1 VHRFAPVE
9 QQAAQICPQPRNL
22 GVARLVLTHLR
33 QIAPA
38 ELLVEPLHNA
48 LESLAGRGLQQ
59 PDAAL
64 EVGRQ
69 VSADVDLAL
78 PVGDRPQ
85 HSPGF
90 SRQTERPSC
99 FVDYAARGLPC
110 PPDCGLHHQPWLAL
124 IRQGD
129 IIADTPIRGGKLM
142 AWDSERDAALVELHS
157 QGLSFRQIST
167 RLGVTRN
174 AALGRYQR
182 VVRKKFP
189 SESAKAR
196 SELRLER
203 RAIAI
208 LNLRR
213 DLAAGVEPQT
223 AILRALG
230 AGAGGGLI
238 ATELNVPPHRVYQLV
253 AADRCEAAER
263 RPAIK

>member
-1 VHRFAPVE
+1 
-9 QQAAQICPQPRNL
+9 
-22 GVARLVLTHLR
+22 
-33 QIAPA
+33 
-38 ELLVEPLHNA
+38 
-48 LESLAGRGLQQ
+48 
-59 PDAAL
+59 
-64 EVGRQ
+64 
-69 VSADVDLAL
+69 
-78 PVGDRPQ
+78 
-85 HSPGF
+85 
-90 SRQTERPSC
+90 
-99 FVDYAARGLPC
+99 
-110 PPDCGLHHQPWLAL
+110 
-124 IRQGD
+124 
-129 IIADTPIRGGKLM
+129 M

-157 QGLSFRQIST
+157 QGLSFRQISA

-208 LNLRR
+208 LKLRR

-263 RPAIK
+263 RPAIEERAHRATLYLEPETYERLRDIAHIERTKVHSLILEGIEAVLKKRAKKTAA

>member
-1 VHRFAPVE
+1 
-9 QQAAQICPQPRNL
+9 
-22 GVARLVLTHLR
+22 
-33 QIAPA
+33 
-38 ELLVEPLHNA
+38 
-48 LESLAGRGLQQ
+48 
-59 PDAAL
+59 
-64 EVGRQ
+64 
-69 VSADVDLAL
+69 
-78 PVGDRPQ
+78 
-85 HSPGF
+85 
-90 SRQTERPSC
+90 
-99 FVDYAARGLPC
+99 
-110 PPDCGLHHQPWLAL
+110 LAL

-157 QGLSFRQIST
+157 QGLSFSQISA

-189 SESAKAR
+189 SESPRAR
-196 SELRLER
+196 SELRQER

-208 LNLRR
+208 LKLRR

-223 AILRALG
+223 AVLRALG
-230 AGAGGGLI
+230 AAGVGLV

-263 RPAIK
+263 RPAIKERAHRATLYLEPETYERLRDIAHIERTKVHSLILEGIDAVLKKRAKKTAA